1 MCHTTAKHIMAVKV
15 KLMRLELI
23 FIPLSFS
30 FSVQKI
36 PMKDL
41 RTSGGNVLELDVI
54 KKAKECPF
62 IVHFYGCLLR
72 EVSHTHYL
80 PPYKTH
86 CQWYRVMYGYA
97 WSYWIQAWPRSLRLR
112 IIK

>member
-1 MCHTTAKHIMAVKV
+1 MLCLSLSHTHT
-15 KLMRLELI
+15 
-23 FIPLSFS
+23 LSLS
-30 FSVQKI
+30 QKI

-72 EVSHTHYL
+72 EVISQAFDS
-80 PPYKTH
+80 PPPPPLNYEMIGS
-86 CQWYRVMYGYA
+86 RVDMYGIIGLKHG
-97 WSYWIQAWPRSLRLR
+97 SSL
-112 IIK
+112 

>member
-1 MCHTTAKHIMAVKV
+1 MYHASAQHIMAVKV
-15 KLMRLELI
+15 TC
-23 FIPLSFS
+23 FVSLSHTHTLS
-30 FSVQKI
+30 LSLSQKI

-72 EVSHTHYL
+72 EVIS
-80 PPYKTH
+80 
-86 CQWYRVMYGYA
+86 
-97 WSYWIQAWPRSLRLR
+97 QAFDPAHL
-112 IIK
+112 IMQ

>member
-1 MCHTTAKHIMAVKV
+1 MYTCGNDDLQDTGSIGEGHFGVVSKMYHASAQHIMAVKV
-15 KLMRLELI
+15 TC
-23 FIPLSFS
+23 FVSLSHTHTLS
-30 FSVQKI
+30 LSQKI

-72 EVSHTHYL
+72 EVIS
-80 PPYKTH
+80 
-86 CQWYRVMYGYA
+86 
-97 WSYWIQAWPRSLRLR
+97 QAFDPAHL
-112 IIK
+112 IMK